1 VPPDKDI
8 HEWTLATLHSFKDD
22 PANGASPVGNLIF
35 GEDGALY
42 GATEYG
48 GTPNSGTFGGPC
60 GFFYSCGTI
69 YRLSGADVN
78 WNLTYLYAF

>member
-48 GTPNSGTFGGPC
+48 
-60 GFFYSCGTI
+60 
-69 YRLSGADVN
+69 
-78 WNLTYLYAF
+78 WNA